1 MAKTAS
7 PDEVLGTLIQSI
19 KAIVSNDGTE
29 VVESFLSQKRELERS
44 NENLHI
50 TLEEITKKSA
60 QLYAR
65 IDASDELVEQ
75 KKGELEQ
82 LAAANAA
89 LKADLAGAVK
99 AAAAA
104 KTQLAEKGR
113 SCAEA
118 ESRVRSMNKT
128 IEGMK
133 SSLEKERVNT
143 AAAKALEAK
152 AKGEL
157 HATQAKLNS
166 AAESLKRIEHYTTP
180 LVAFNREEAITK
192 LRTISELSRS
202 LAVAHVGIDLDD
214 AVLSDPEN
222 WTGLKTQDEKK
233 NLSIPLPRSN
243 TPAAKL
249 MRVASFLAVLS
260 RQLELYIFQPTYFM
274 TESSE
279 LSGLILDMKDKQQ
292 ASHLRSVL
300 LRASPDEHGE
310 AQARRA
316 VDGVYKCVKPLLRQ
330 RDSLSF
336 RASLEKVCRE
346 ISEMWETFQRY
357 TLLVTADLEFHPDY
371 PDDWKSFPS
380 IVPPANEI
388 QRAPN
393 RQAVQPNG
401 AISRESIP
409 VWPTFITTQHD
420 GAIDVVLQGTVITE
434 HQMKDAKVE
443 EQKQMNKEMQ
453 GSKRLYRGGRPR
465 LGSRAQEMNGTRSD
479 NEAPFLSR
487 GAGDGSRDA

>member
-1 MAKTAS
+1 MAKTVS

-19 KAIVSNDGTE
+19 KAIMSNDGTE
-29 VVESFLSQKRELERS
+29 VVESFISQKQELER
-44 NENLHI
+44 NNANLRI
-50 TLEEITKKSA
+50 ALEETGKSSA

-65 IDASDELVEQ
+65 IEASDKLVEQ
-75 KKGELEQ
+75 KKGELEK

-89 LKADLAGAVK
+89 LKTDLAGAVK
-99 AAAAA
+99 AASAA
-104 KTQLAEKGR
+104 KAQLAEKAR

-118 ESRVRSMNKT
+118 EARVRSMNKT
-128 IEGMK
+128 VEGMK
-133 SSLEKERVNT
+133 SSLEKERANT

-157 HATQAKLNS
+157 QATQAKLNS
-166 AAESLKRIEHYTTP
+166 AADSLKRIEHYTVP
-180 LVAFNREEAITK
+180 LVSFNRKEAITK
-192 LRTISELSRS
+192 LRAISDLARS

-222 WTGLKTQDEKK
+222 WAGLKIQIEEK

-260 RQLELYIFQPTYFM
+260 RQLELYIFQPTYFT
-274 TESSE
+274 TESNE
-279 LSGLILDMKDKQQ
+279 LSDLILDMKDKTQ
-292 ASHLRSVL
+292 ANHLRSVL

-310 AQARRA
+310 AQARRV

-357 TLLVTADLEFHPDY
+357 TLLVTADLEFHPEY
-371 PDDWKSFPS
+371 PDDWKSFPN

-388 QRAPN
+388 QRSPN
-393 RQAVQPNG
+393 RQSVQPNG
-401 AISRESIP
+401 VISGESIP
-409 VWPTFITTQHD
+409 VWPTFITTQND
-420 GAIDVVLQGTVITE
+420 GACDVVLEGTVITE

-443 EQKQMNKEMQ
+443 EQKRMSKEMQ

-465 LGSRAQEMNGTRSD
+465 LGSRAQEMNGTRSE
-479 NEAPFLSR
+479 NEAPFLSG

>member
-1 MAKTAS
+1 MAKAAS
-7 PDEVLGTLIQSI
+7 PDEVLGTLVQSI

-29 VVESFLSQKRELERS
+29 VVESFLSQKRELERN
-44 NENLHI
+44 NENLRI
-50 TLEEITKKSA
+50 TLEETGKKSA

-65 IDASDELVEQ
+65 IDASDKLVEQ
-75 KKGELEQ
+75 KK
-82 LAAANAA
+82 
-89 LKADLAGAVK
+89 
-99 AAAAA
+99 
-104 KTQLAEKGR
+104 
-113 SCAEA
+113 A

-133 SSLEKERVNT
+133 SSLEKERANT

-180 LVAFNREEAITK
+180 LVAFNREEATTK

-222 WTGLKTQDEKK
+222 WTGLKTQDEEK
-233 NLSIPLPRSN
+233 NLNIPLPRSN

-274 TESSE
+274 TESNE
-279 LSGLILDMKDKQQ
+279 LSDLILDMKDKKR

-310 AQARRA
+310 AQSKRV

-388 QRAPN
+388 QRSPN
-393 RQAVQPNG
+393 RH
-401 AISRESIP
+401 I
-409 VWPTFITTQHD
+409 
-420 GAIDVVLQGTVITE
+420 VVVAWLASL
-434 HQMKDAKVE
+434 HPKDAV
-443 EQKQMNKEMQ
+443 
-453 GSKRLYRGGRPR
+453 RVARP
-465 LGSRAQEMNGTRSD
+465 
-479 NEAPFLSR
+479 
-487 GAGDGSRDA
+487 

>member
-133 SSLEKERVNT
+133 SSLEKERANT

-180 LVAFNREEAITK
+180 LVAFNREEA
-192 LRTISELSRS
+192 
-202 LAVAHVGIDLDD
+202 
-214 AVLSDPEN
+214 
-222 WTGLKTQDEKK
+222 
-233 NLSIPLPRSN
+233 
-243 TPAAKL
+243 
-249 MRVASFLAVLS
+249 
-260 RQLELYIFQPTYFM
+260 
-274 TESSE
+274 
-279 LSGLILDMKDKQQ
+279 
-292 ASHLRSVL
+292 
-300 LRASPDEHGE
+300 
-310 AQARRA
+310 
-316 VDGVYKCVKPLLRQ
+316 
-330 RDSLSF
+330 
-336 RASLEKVCRE
+336 
-346 ISEMWETFQRY
+346 
-357 TLLVTADLEFHPDY
+357 
-371 PDDWKSFPS
+371 
-380 IVPPANEI
+380 
-388 QRAPN
+388 
-393 RQAVQPNG
+393 
-401 AISRESIP
+401 
-409 VWPTFITTQHD
+409 
-420 GAIDVVLQGTVITE
+420 
-434 HQMKDAKVE
+434 
-443 EQKQMNKEMQ
+443 
-453 GSKRLYRGGRPR
+453 
-465 LGSRAQEMNGTRSD
+465 
-479 NEAPFLSR
+479 
-487 GAGDGSRDA
+487 